1 MLFPIAVFG
10 EPSAEGGAMTVRFA
24 VGLMMI
30 GTFLAGP
37 AAAQPVPPDMTP
49 VEATAW
55 SAIIAGKT
63 VDFDATCGRIDPAT
77 AERPDP
83 CRTISHSFLETILTQ
98 APWSSQLQREGVH
111 LQGALV
117 RGTVD
122 LSNATIKSELA
133 LTGSV
138 VKGGLNLDRATL
150 APLLDLNGST
160 IGFLRGERVSI
171 ADNLWLRGA
180 TITGPV
186 NLLNARLGNQA
197 DFTDSRFASAITLA
211 GASLGGDLILSGAQF
226 DGAVR
231 LEGAHDGGSLDLVGA
246 RSAAAL
252 VLVRSQIDGD
262 AVFSG
267 AAFDGPV
274 TLGRATVHGDLVLS
288 ALSSGQKKAP
298 ASRFSRRL
306 TLNRTTVSGNVDLR
320 EARFDSGVEAPY
332 LHVVGALDAGGAV
345 FGDSLN
351 LNGANVDG
359 VLGFLGTRLTSVDLG
374 RATIGQLLLGAPG
387 DAKPDWAGPDGEVG
401 LSLRNAHVG
410 TLRDTAAAWPREVN
424 LVGFTYDRLG
434 SLGGR
439 ADQGELQPRADA
451 WWRQWLARDP
461 VYSPQ
466 PYLQLASVLALE
478 GDKDAADAV
487 RLAERERARAE
498 AWQHRQWPDWALL
511 TVLQFTVGYGIGGAA
526 FRVIWWVVGLAL
538 LGGVVLWVAPAARRK
553 GSLWCAGASLS
564 RLLPIIELNSEFT
577 EFFNDP
583 NRERLRSWQLVF
595 FALLGILG
603 ALLGSVL
610 VAAISGLTQ
619 PH

>member
-1 MLFPIAVFG
+1 
-10 EPSAEGGAMTVRFA
+10 MTVRFA

-30 GTFLAGP
+30 GTVLAGP

-49 VEATAW
+49 VEASAW
-55 SAIIAGKT
+55 SAIVAGKI
-63 VDFDATCGRIDPAT
+63 VDFDATCGKLDPAN

-83 CRTISHSFLETILTQ
+83 CRTVGHAFLETILTQ
-98 APWSSQLQREGVH
+98 APWSSQIPREGVH
-111 LQGALV
+111 LVGALI
-117 RGTVD
+117 RGAVN

-138 VKGGLNLDRATL
+138 VKGGLNLNRATL
-150 APLLDLNGST
+150 APLLDLDGST
-160 IGFLRGERVSI
+160 IGFLLGQRVSI

-180 TITGPV
+180 TVTGPL

-197 DFTDSRFASAITLA
+197 DFTNCRFAGAITLA

-231 LEGAHDGGSLDLVGA
+231 LEGAHIGGSLDLVGA
-246 RSAAAL
+246 RLADAL

-262 AVFSG
+262 AIFSG
-267 AAFDGPV
+267 ATLDGPV

-288 ALSSGQKKAP
+288 ALSSGEKKAP
-298 ASRFSRRL
+298 ASRFRRGL
-306 TLNRTTVSGNVDLR
+306 ALNRTTVSGNVDFR
-320 EARFDSGVEAPY
+320 DARFDSGVEAPY
-332 LHVVGALDAGGAV
+332 LRVVGALDAGGAV
-345 FGDSLN
+345 FGNSLN
-351 LNGANVDG
+351 LNGANVDD
-359 VLGFLGTRLTSVDLG
+359 VLGFLGARLTSVDLG

-387 DAKPDWAGPDGEVG
+387 YAKPDWAGPDGKVG

-410 TLRDTAAAWPREVN
+410 SLRDTTAAWPREVN
-424 LVGFTYDRLG
+424 LVGLTYDRLG

-478 GDKDAADAV
+478 GDKDAADSV

-498 AWQHRQWPDWALL
+498 AWAHRQWAEWALL
-511 TVLQFTVGYGIGGAA
+511 TTLQFTVGYGIGSAA
-526 FRVIWWVVGLAL
+526 FRVIWWVAGLAV
-538 LGGVVLWVAPAARRK
+538 LGGLVLWASPPARSK
-553 GSLWCAGASLS
+553 GGLWCLGASLS

-577 EFFNDP
+577 AFFHDP
-583 NRERLRSWQLVF
+583 ERERLRSWQLVF